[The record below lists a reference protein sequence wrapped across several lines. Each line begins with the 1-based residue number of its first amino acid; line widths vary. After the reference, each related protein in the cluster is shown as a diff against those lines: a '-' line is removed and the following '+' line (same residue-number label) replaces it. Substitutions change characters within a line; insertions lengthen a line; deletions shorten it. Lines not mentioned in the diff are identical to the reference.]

1 MGKNRDKVFT
11 RLREDHPLVKRLLS
25 EVWWQELV
33 GFSHTDPDINIQ
45 LRSNY
50 INVYSKMGNLLRIS
64 LHGNKV
70 CCDVHY
76 KYLIADRKS
85 PSPYVK
91 IFPSDKG
98 HLEVPDNV
106 CPNIQDI
113 LNPKI
118 NPKTINKTIK
128 QNIAIYAGEEKAIQS
143 RLVEKNKE
151 TIVDVE
157 VAFSGKSGPDDVEG
171 DNTRI
176 DFVNFDKNLRKLVF
190 VELKQAFDA
199 RLYNKEID
207 DQIKK
212 YYEFALKNEGQI
224 VKAYQDSINTK
235 KKLGIIKDSS
245 FLADVK
251 IEVIEPRPILAVAG
265 FNQNVIDGLSKKI
278 MCNLNKLSTT
288 KYLLGLYFFGKDV
301 DLNLQK
307 RKQKNKE
314 IFL

>member
-1 MGKNRDKVFT
+1 MGKNRDKDFT
-11 RLREDHPLVKRLLS
+11 RLKKNHPLVDRLIS
-25 EVWWQELV
+25 EVWWHEIVRL
-33 GFSHTDPDINIQ
+33 SHVDPDINIQ
-45 LRSNY
+45 LRSDS

-70 CCDVHY
+70 FCQIHY
-76 KYLIADRKS
+76 KYLIAEEK
-85 PSPYVK
+85 SPYVP
-91 IFPSDKG
+91 IISSDG
-98 HLEVPDNV
+98 QRLVVSGNV

-113 LNPKI
+113 FDTKNF
-118 NPKTINKTIK
+118 KTIK

-157 VAFSGKSGPDDVEG
+157 VAFSGKSGPIDAEE
-171 DNTRI
+171 DNARI

-199 RLYNKEID
+199 RLYSKEIN

-212 YYEFALKNEGQI
+212 YYEFALKNGSQI
-224 VKAYQDSINTK
+224 IKAYNDAINTK
-235 KKLGIIKDSS
+235 KKLGIIRDAS

-251 IEVIEPRPILAVAG
+251 IEAIEPRPILVVAG
-265 FNQNVIDGLSKKI
+265 FNQNVIDGLSNNI
-278 MCNLNKLSTT
+278 SCNLNKFSTT
-288 KYLLGLYFFGKDV
+288 KYLSGLYFFGKDV
-301 DLNLQK
+301 DLNIQK